1 MRSYALDVFSYAA
14 KQGRFDHRTMPLAV
28 PGLNADGKA
37 LVFCPAAP
45 TVRLFT
51 FTILIA
57 HGRRFYRTGPPR
69 SLFCFIAVR

>member
-1 MRSYALDVFSYAA
+1 
-14 KQGRFDHRTMPLAV
+14 MPLAV

-51 FTILIA
+51 STILIA
-57 HGRRFYRTGPPR
+57 HGRRFYRTGLPR